1 MLRNNGFQFA
11 PFGIGQARISYI
23 IEPPN
28 MVWGYTLDGNGVP
41 VYSAANSVQPV
52 WDDVSIMEI
61 IARAL
66 RLIGVNLQY
75 NDVAAYANQIQF
87 QGQ

>member
-1 MLRNNGFQFA
+1 
-11 PFGIGQARISYI
+11 
-23 IEPPN
+23 
-28 MVWGYTLDGNGVP
+28 
-41 VYSAANSVQPV
+41 
-52 WDDVSIMEI
+52 MEI